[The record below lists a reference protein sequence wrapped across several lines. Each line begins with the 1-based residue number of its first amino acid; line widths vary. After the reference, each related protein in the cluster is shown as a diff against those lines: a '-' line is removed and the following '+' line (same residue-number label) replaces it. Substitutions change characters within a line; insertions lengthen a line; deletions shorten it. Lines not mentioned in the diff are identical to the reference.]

1 MSDEYLWDRSGEP
14 DPLVAELEHKLEHLA
29 FEPVF
34 LVEEAAPAPA
44 AAPRVSSW
52 RGYFVGSAV
61 TAAAVACSVLLYW
74 CGYRAGVEAPP
85 VDPGSQPVIV
95 GAPEPARVDDEPP
108 PSVLEGIEAADEPI
122 EDDEEDEAEPDPP
135 RVADARDVKAKG
147 KSRGKTGHKDPLD
160 GFPSTSSAS
169 SSTKSSSSSK
179 TSDLD
184 VDCILDPTACGKGK
198 TTSSS
203 SSSKPTSSG
212 ASDPSLPEK
221 LSTTDIRDGVAAVK
235 GAAKACGGKHGA
247 KTGEKVKIKLTIAG
261 ATGAVTSAVAEA
273 PHTGTPLGDCVAAA
287 MKRARFAR
295 FQKASLGAVY
305 PVSM

>member
-14 DPLVAELEHKLEHLA
+14 DPLVADLEHKLEHLA

-34 LVEEAAPAPA
+34 LVEEAAPASTP
-44 AAPRVSSW
+44 APRASSW
-52 RGYFVGSAV
+52 RGYFIGSAV

-95 GAPEPARVDDEPP
+95 GAPEPARADEEPP
-108 PSVLEGIEAADEPI
+108 PSVVEGIEADDEPVD
-122 EDDEEDEAEPDPP
+122 DDEEEEAEPDPP

-147 KSRGKTGHKDPLD
+147 KTKGKTGHKDALD

-169 SSTKSSSSSK
+169 SSTKSTSASSSK
-179 TSDLD
+179 GSALD
-184 VDCILDPTACGKGK
+184 VDCILDPQACGKG
-198 TTSSS
+198 TS

-221 LSTTDIRDGVAAVK
+221 LSTTDIRDGMTPVK
-235 GAAKACGGKHGA
+235 NAAKACGGKHGA
-247 KTGEKVKIKLTIAG
+247 ESGDKVKVKLSIAG
-261 ATGAVTSAVAEA
+261 ATGTVTSATVEA
-273 PHTGTPLGDCVAAA
+273 PHTGTPLGNCVEAAV
-287 MKRARFAR
+287 KRARFKR

-305 PVSM
+305 PITM